1 MNCEDKNSF
10 PGYIYFR
17 DNGMDYKIGLTN
29 NLVVRGRAYKTENPR
44 DTVVDYF
51 FVETYAEA
59 EAIES
64 EMKKAARAAGIC
76 SFDNS
81 DEWLKRTDISKD
93 FWDKFVRNYAKKTH
107 AEWAEV
113 YGTEMLDLQAKYDK
127 AHEQW
132 VSWHDSYT
140 KKCNELA
147 YLQGRLTKQVDNQ
160 SQQQSDKD
168 KLEAFTKKHHGKV
181 WKTVDNPCS
190 SMTVLQMIGDRS
202 VTLEQFTES
211 LRKRN
216 IPEDQTKNYLDQKR
230 FRLCNPHMTP

>member
-1 MNCEDKNSF
+1 MNYEDKNSF

-17 DNGMDYKIGLTN
+17 DNERDYKIGLTN

-51 FVETYAEA
+51 FIETYAEA

-64 EMKKAARAAGIC
+64 EMKKAARAEGRC

-81 DEWLKRTDISKD
+81 DEWLKRTDDSVG
-93 FWDKFVRNYAKKTH
+93 FWDRFIVEYAKKTH

-132 VSWHDSYT
+132 VLWHDSYT
-140 KKCNELA
+140 KKCNKLG
-147 YLQGRLTKQVDNQ
+147 YLQDRLTKQ
-160 SQQQSDKD
+160 
-168 KLEAFTKKHHGKV
+168 
-181 WKTVDNPCS
+181 VDNPCS
-190 SMTVLQMIGDRS
+190 SMTVLQMIGDLS
-202 VTLEQFTES
+202 VTLEQFTKS
-211 LRKRN
+211 LRRRN
-216 IPEDQTKNYLDQKR
+216 IPEDQIKKYIDQKR
-230 FRLCNPHMTP
+230 TCLC